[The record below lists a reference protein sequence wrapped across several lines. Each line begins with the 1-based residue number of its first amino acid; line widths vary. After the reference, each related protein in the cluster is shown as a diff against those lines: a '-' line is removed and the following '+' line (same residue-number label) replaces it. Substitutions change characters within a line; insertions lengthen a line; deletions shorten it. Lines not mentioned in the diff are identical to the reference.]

1 MRKKLLLTLTMA
13 LVLTATSPLVVT
25 DKSIMHTSSNP
36 ETVLRKDI
44 IDYQYT
50 VINNVLYKRLYN
62 YTQNKPV
69 SDWVIA

>member
-1 MRKKLLLTLTMA
+1 MV
-13 LVLTATSPLVVT
+13 LVLTVASSLGIS
-25 DKSIMHTSSNP
+25 DFCISKSSVSELSNL

-62 YTQNKPV
+62 YTLNKPV